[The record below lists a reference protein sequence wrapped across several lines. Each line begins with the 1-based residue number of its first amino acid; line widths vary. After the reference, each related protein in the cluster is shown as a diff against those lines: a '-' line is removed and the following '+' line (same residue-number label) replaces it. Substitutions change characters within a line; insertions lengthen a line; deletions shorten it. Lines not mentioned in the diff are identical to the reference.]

1 MARVIACDNCGAVIS
16 SRYDYCPECNA
27 KIKKHR
33 GIWWLLI
40 IAVVLAILFIPFGGD
55 GTPGIMDRF
64 MDLTQAND
72 EHVRGVKYGSPNS
85 YPDITYAEAFDYFF
99 GSPTWTYFRGTQ
111 EGSSVEHDVV
121 EFTGTCFYRDS
132 EVKARI
138 QFTISE
144 DGKTFEA
151 TYLSFND
158 VPQMNII
165 MYTLIDKA
173 FSEYQAS
180 RK

>member
-33 GIWWLLI
+33 GIWWLII

-85 YPDITYAEAFDYFF
+85 YPDSGPVNIDIQPHQRFPAH
-99 GSPTWTYFRGTQ
+99 GCK
-111 EGSSVEHDVV
+111 EH
-121 EFTGTCFYRDS
+121 
-132 EVKARI
+132 
-138 QFTISE
+138 
-144 DGKTFEA
+144 
-151 TYLSFND
+151 
-158 VPQMNII
+158 II
-165 MYTLIDKA
+165 MTMRLRLAMALPLTSSILVTTDLRLPPPCKA
-173 FSEYQAS
+173 
-180 RK
+180 K

>member
-33 GIWWLLI
+33 AIWLLI
-40 IAVVLAILFIPFGGD
+40 VLAIIIALLFIPFGGD
-55 GTPGIMDRF
+55 GTPGVVDYF
-64 MDLTQAND
+64 KDLTQVND

-85 YPDITYAEAFDYFF
+85 YPDITYADAFENFF

-111 EGSSVEHDVV
+111 ERSNAEHDVV
-121 EFTGTCFYRDS
+121 EFTGTCLYRDS

-138 QFTISE
+138 QFVLSE

-158 VPQMNII
+158 VPQSK
-165 MYTLIDKA
+165 LILNALIEKA
-173 FSEYQAS
+173 FSEYQS
-180 RK
+180 KG